1 MIINKKVEKINKDI
15 IEKYREVEP
24 ATIGHFRNFG
34 FMSSAL
40 KPAFDEIKLVGT
52 AVTLRIP
59 SMDSTL
65 CHKIIEMAD
74 EGNVIVID
82 RCSSSDSEY
91 ACWGGF
97 LTLVAKQRNIS
108 GVIVDGAI
116 TDIME
121 IKKEGIPLYYKKIS
135 ALTTKLL
142 GIDGEIN
149 TTVQCGGVV
158 VNPGDLILG
167 DVNGIVVIS
176 PEDAEVVLKEALRI
190 QKEEVELIK
199 KIKKGERLAQLCGA
213 DNLINKFFNK

>member
-15 IEKYREVEP
+15 IERYKEVEP

-40 KPAFDEIKLVGT
+40 KPIFDEIKLVGT

-65 CHKIIEMAD
+65 CHKILEIAD
-74 EGNVIVID
+74 EGNIIVVD
-82 RCSSSDSEY
+82 RCGDSEY
-91 ACWGGF
+91 ACWGGGV
-97 LTLVAKQRNIS
+97 TLAARQRHIS
-108 GVIVDGAI
+108 GAIIDGAI
-116 TDIME
+116 TDIIE
-121 IKKEGIPLYYKKIS
+121 IKKEKFPIYYRSVS

-149 TTVQCGGVV
+149 TTIQCGGVV

-167 DVNGIVVIS
+167 DANGVVVIS
-176 PEDAEVVLKEALRI
+176 PKDAEFILKKALKM
-190 QKEEVELIK
+190 QKDEEKLVEKIKEGEMLAHLSGADDLIK
-199 KIKKGERLAQLCGA
+199 L
-213 DNLINKFFNK
+213 

>member
-1 MIINKKVEKINKDI
+1 MIINKKVEKVNKDI
-15 IEKYREVEP
+15 IERYREVEP

-65 CHKIIEMAD
+65 CHKIIEIAG

-82 RCSSSDSEY
+82 RCGDSEY
-91 ACWGGF
+91 ACWGGVV
-97 LTLVAKQRNIS
+97 TLAAKQRNIS
-108 GVIVDGAI
+108 GVVVDGAI
-116 TDIME
+116 TDIVE
-121 IKKEGIPLYYKKIS
+121 IKKERFPLYYKRVS
-135 ALTTKLL
+135 PLTTKLL

-149 TTVQCGGVV
+149 TTIQCGGVV

-167 DVNGIVVIS
+167 DANGIAVIS
-176 PEDAEVVLKEALRI
+176 PEDAEVVLEEALRR
-190 QKEEVELIK
+190 QKEEEGLIK
-199 KIKKGERLAQLCGA
+199 RIKEGELLAHLSGA
-213 DNLINKFFNK
+213 DSLIK